1 MDKERIMKACPGCG
15 KPSDRWH
22 PTCLRKL
29 FGVPQV
35 PDISGI
41 YGSNIAELALE
52 SAGRLSISGVQTKLS
67 VRVEKGRVVPTVKNG
82 THILKPSVPQW
93 PEMPQNENLI
103 MCLAAVAGI
112 EIPPHG
118 VLTNKAE
125 EKFYIVK
132 RFDRSGQATRIHVED
147 FCQAGDIPR
156 DMKYRRSAEFCGKLI
171 NRIASFPRVEVQK
184 FFRLILFNFL
194 VGNGDAHLKNYSF
207 IYSKQRTALSPA
219 YDLVASSLLIPTE
232 TQSAIPINGKDNR
245 LRLKDFKTLGE
256 NMKIPSDIVLKSVQH
271 LLKSVPDLMGLI
283 EIAEFSSN
291 MKSALA
297 ELIDKRSST
306 LGGGGA

>member
-1 MDKERIMKACPGCG
+1 MKACPGCG

-29 FGVPQV
+29 FGVPRV

-41 YGSNIAELALE
+41 YGSNLAELAQG
-52 SAGRLSISGVQTKLS
+52 SAGRLSIPGVQTKLS
-67 VRVEKGRVVPTVKNG
+67 VRVEKGRVVPAAVNG
-82 THILKPSVPQW
+82 THILKPPVPQW

-103 MCLAAVAGI
+103 MSLAAVAGI

-132 RFDRSGQATRIHVED
+132 RFDRRGQATRIHVED
-147 FCQAGDIPR
+147 FCQAGDVPR

-171 NRIASFPRVEVQK
+171 NRIASFPRIEVQK

-207 IYSKQRTALSPA
+207 IYSRQRTALSPA
-219 YDLVASSLLIPTE
+219 YDLVASSLLVPTE
-232 TQSAIPINGKDNR
+232 TQSAIPINGRDNR
-245 LRLKDFKTLGE
+245 LRLKDFKALGG
-256 NMKIPSDIVLKSVQH
+256 NMKIPSEIVFKSVQH

-283 EIAEFSSN
+283 EIAEFSSD

-297 ELIDKRSST
+297 ELVDTRAST
-306 LGGGGA
+306 LAGGGA

>member
-1 MDKERIMKACPGCG
+1 M
-15 KPSDRWH
+15 
-22 PTCLRKL
+22 
-29 FGVPQV
+29 V
-35 PDISGI
+35 PDISSI
-41 YGSNIAELALE
+41 YESNIAELALE
-52 SAGRLSISGVQTKLS
+52 CAGRVSISGVQAKLS
-67 VRVEKGRVVPTVKNG
+67 VRVEKGRVVPAVKNG
-82 THILKPSVPQW
+82 THILKPPVPQW

-103 MCLAAVAGI
+103 MSLAAVAGI
-112 EIPPHG
+112 DIPPHG
-118 VLTNKAE
+118 VLTNKAG

-132 RFDRSGQATRIHVED
+132 RFDRRGQATRIHVED

-171 NRIASFPRVEVQK
+171 NRIASFPRIEVQK

-219 YDLVASSLLIPTE
+219 YDLVASSLLIPAE
-232 TQSAIPINGKDNR
+232 TQSAIPINGRDNR
-245 LRLKDFKTLGE
+245 LRLKDFKVLGE

-283 EIAEFSSN
+283 EIAEFSSD

-297 ELIDKRSST
+297 ELIDTRAST